1 MAARAYLGQAL
12 ALPLVLRQGAVTTIS
27 DKELIE
33 QSIVT
38 ILNTPKGSRFFLPE
52 FGSRLKELMFEPND
66 TVLQD
71 LLRLFIFEA
80 MREWEKRAQFVDV
93 KFSKPNEES
102 IDCEIKYRILQSNE
116 IDSFVFPFYKKL
128 KY

>member
-1 MAARAYLGQAL
+1 MARAYLGQAL
-12 ALPLVLRQGAVTTIS
+12 ALPLVLRQGAVSTIS
-27 DKELIE
+27 DTELIE
-33 QSIVT
+33 QSITT

-66 TVLQD
+66 EVLQD

-80 MREWEKRAQFVDV
+80 MREWEKRCEFVDV
-93 KFSKPNEES
+93 EFSKPSGES
-102 IDCEIKYRILQSNE
+102 IDCAIKYRILQSNQ
-116 IDSFVFPFYKKL
+116 INSYVFPFYRKL